1 MVRHGD
7 GCAENIDDPLLNI
20 VYLALCGST
29 IRNGQMRPLTN
40 SSCAMHEIAYSKKL
54 LLPEMDVAC

>member
-1 MVRHGD
+1 MVRHDD

-20 VYLALCGST
+20 VYTALCGSI

-40 SSCAMHEIAYSKKL
+40 SSAMHEIAYSKKL